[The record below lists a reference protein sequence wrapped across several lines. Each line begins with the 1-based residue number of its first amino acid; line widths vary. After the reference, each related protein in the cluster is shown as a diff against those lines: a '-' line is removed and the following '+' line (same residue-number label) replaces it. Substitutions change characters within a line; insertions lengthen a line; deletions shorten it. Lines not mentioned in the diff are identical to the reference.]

1 MKFQTLRVDTTGP
14 IGRIVLTR
22 PDRMNALDP
31 VALAELA
38 DAAGI
43 LDGHSDVRAVVV
55 EGEGRSFCAGFDLG
69 AWPSEP
75 DRTQAE
81 AFGTLGAAMSEAVT
95 RMRAVTVAA
104 LHGWV
109 VGGGVVL
116 ALACD
121 LRVAAEDTR
130 FSIPEVDLGIPL
142 AWYGVPLLARE
153 VGPAIAK
160 ELVMTCR
167 PFDASEAARLGIV
180 NRVVPNGQHVA
191 AADQLAASL
200 AAKARVAIERTKRHV
215 NRATLLD
222 HDPGTSGLVAALS
235 DPETLEA
242 SRRYLK
248 QLES

>member
-1 MKFQTLRVDTTGP
+1 MEFQTLRVDTTGP

-31 VALAELA
+31 VALTELA
-38 DAAGI
+38 DAADI
-43 LDGHSDVRAVVV
+43 LDGHADVRAVVV
-55 EGEGRSFCAGFDLG
+55 EGEGRSFCAGFDLK
-69 AWPSEP
+69 AWPAEP
-75 DRTQAE
+75 DRTTAE
-81 AFGTLGAAMSEAVT
+81 EFGSLGAAMSEAVT
-95 RMRAVTVAA
+95 RMRPVTVAA

-160 ELVMTCR
+160 DLVMTCR
-167 PFDASEAARLGIV
+167 VFDAAEAARLGMV
-180 NRVVPNGQHVA
+180 NRVVPPGEHVH
-191 AADQLAASL
+191 AADELAAGL
-200 AAKARVAIERTKRHV
+200 AAKARVAIEATKRHV

-222 HDPGTSGLVAALS
+222 HDPGTSGLIAALS
-235 DPETLEA
+235 DPESLESA
-242 SRRYLK
+242 RRYL
-248 QLES
+248 EGR